1 MGAYEQQATP
11 QPKPAA
17 SARVAGLSAEQ
28 TPETEAHGERRRG
41 RERTRE
47 GSERESECVVA
58 EGGWVDG
65 SSKRARHAHT
75 RSNHTHT
82 CGAALRRRRR
92 TKRPPL
98 AEPPHAK
105 NLCLEEEPREER
117 TLLLWERGEET
128 SVNLCALLVCLNP
141 TSSNSP
147 TEIESTNISLERYLY
162 LSLYSY
168 KSTLRILSITYSMN
182 PHSYDQKLTI

>member
-92 TKRPPL
+92 TKRPPP
-98 AEPPHAK
+98 AAPPHAK
-105 NLCLEEEPREER
+105 NLSAWKRSREKREHC
-117 TLLLWERGEET
+117 ERGEET

-147 TEIESTNISLERYLY
+147 TEIESTNISLERYLP
-162 LSLYSY
+162 LSRSLYSY